1 MSGIPIYTQSPIN
14 VSKAPGATPQ
24 TAAPVTQTTP
34 FAPNPAPAITT
45 TSSSTPSYPPA
56 QPGATAPAPTAAAQR
71 YAPVQPTPT
80 TKMDNEGPP
89 APQPG
94 AVPTPPSRSD
104 IPPPPKVGETYQ
116 PPAPS
121 SMPRPYPPQMSIPPP
136 ISAYGAQPPTS
147 STRTANVPPSA
158 YPAPI
163 QGDYE
168 APRRSLE
175 HPPGYQ
181 QNSYASE
188 PSSDQRRGQVAANNS
203 SNLGGLGGY
212 QSSEKGSGGI
222 DTESMW
228 NTAKTWVTAA
238 GEKISETEQ
247 EIWRRINKE

>member
-14 VSKAPGATPQ
+14 ASKAPGATLQ
-24 TAAPVTQTTP
+24 TATS
-34 FAPNPAPAITT
+34 FAPNPAPATT
-45 TSSSTPSYPPA
+45 TASSTPSYPPA
-56 QPGATAPAPTAAAQR
+56 QPGAAAPAPTAAAQR
-71 YAPVQPTPT
+71 YAPMQPTPT
-80 TKMDNEGPP
+80 TKTDNESPP

-94 AVPTPPSRSD
+94 AVPTPPSRSTV
-104 IPPPPKVGETYQ
+104 PPPPKVGETYQ
-116 PPAPS
+116 PPNPF

-136 ISAYGAQPPTS
+136 TSAYGAQPPTS
-147 STRTANVPPSA
+147 STRTANAPSSA

-168 APRRSLE
+168 ATRRSLE
-175 HPPGYQ
+175 HPLGYQ

-188 PSSDQRRGQVAANNS
+188 PSSDQRQGQDAANTS

-212 QSSEKGSGGI
+212 GSSEKGSGGL
-222 DTESMW
+222 DAESVW

-247 EIWRRINKE
+247 EIWRRINRE